1 MNRLRTAQNP
11 ITVADVAS
19 RIHASLGVAWNAAA
33 GDGLQAGRPDT
44 PVTGIATA
52 WTPSLD
58 VLRRAVTAGANMIV
72 TRECAFWSRETAI
85 TGYSG
90 AGATTTR
97 KDMTADPTFAF
108 KQSFI
113 EKNDLALW
121 RLSGNW
127 DARQDDAQLANLVTA
142 LGWQTYQ
149 ADRPGRVTL
158 PRTSMSDLAARIR
171 TALGARALRV
181 LGDAAAPIRTVALT
195 HGFLLVPEVQTI
207 VRDAS
212 VDVIVGGEPVEWEA
226 FPYVADLVTAGRVKG
241 MILLGHAVSE
251 EPGSRAVAEWLA
263 TLVTEVPVR
272 FLPAGEP
279 FWTPAMTGTRG

>member
-1 MNRLRTAQNP
+1 VQTRIAAAE
-11 ITVADVAS
+11 IVS
-19 RIHASLGVAWNAAA
+19 RIQTRLGVTWDATA

-58 VLRRAVTAGANMIV
+58 VLRRAVAVGANLIV
-72 TRECAFWSRETAI
+72 TRECAFWSREAEI
-85 TGYSG
+85 KGYSG

-97 KDMTADPTFAF
+97 KDMATDPTFAF
-108 KQSFI
+108 KRSFI
-113 EKNDLALW
+113 EANNLVLW

-127 DARQDDAQLANLVTA
+127 DARQGDAQLANLVTA

-149 ADRPGRVTL
+149 TDRPGRFTL
-158 PRTSMSDLAARIR
+158 PPMSLSALTSRIR

-181 LGDAAAPIRTVALT
+181 LGDPAAPVRTVALT
-195 HGFLLVPEVQTI
+195 HGFLLVPEVQRL
-207 VRDAS
+207 VHDAQ

-226 FPYVADLVTAGRVKG
+226 FPYVADLVTAGRAKG

-251 EPGSRAVAEWLA
+251 EPGSDAVANWLK
-263 TLVTEVPVR
+263 TIVPEVAVR
-272 FLPAGEP
+272 FLPSGEP
-279 FWTPAMTGTRG
+279 FWTPALAGTRG